1 MKTVINMILTLTIIG
16 IVAGG
21 LLAGVSEWATPFIEA
36 NKKAETERAI
46 FIVQPKG
53 KTYEKLGT
61 DFEVY
66 KVFNEE
72 KNAVGYS
79 LVYEGN
85 GFQGKIRLM
94 VGLTEDLS
102 KITSMEVLE
111 QSETPGLGTKV
122 TEDPYKGQY
131 KNLVTSPQIEWVK
144 GVPPTKPNEIQAVTG
159 ATISSK
165 SVVAI
170 VNAGIS
176 RMREL
181 QERGEL

>member
-1 MKTVINMILTLTIIG
+1 MKTVISMILTLSIIG

-46 FIVQPKG
+46 FIVQPNG
-53 KTYEKLGT
+53 KTYEKLDA

-66 KVFNEE
+66 KVFNED
-72 KNAVGYS
+72 KNEIGYS

-94 VGLTEDLS
+94 VGLTDDLS
-102 KITSMEVLE
+102 KITAMEVLE
-111 QSETPGLGTKV
+111 QSETPGLGTRV

-131 KNLVTSPQIEWVK
+131 KDLVTTPHIEWVK
-144 GVPPTKPNEIQAVTG
+144 GVPPTKPNEIQAITG

-170 VNAGIS
+170 VNAGID

>member
-1 MKTVINMILTLTIIG
+1 MKSVIHMIATLSIIG
-16 IVAGG
+16 IIAGG

-46 FIVQPKG
+46 YVVQPMG
-53 KTYEKLGT
+53 KTYEKLST
-61 DFEVY
+61 NFEVY

-72 KNAVGYS
+72 KNVEGYS

-94 VGLTEDLS
+94 VGLTNDLS

-122 TEDPYKGQY
+122 TEEPYKGQFQ
-131 KNLVTSPQIEWVK
+131 NLITSPKIEWVK
-144 GVPPTKPNEIQAVTG
+144 GTPATKPNEIEAITG
-159 ATISSK
+159 ATISSTA
-165 SVVAI
+165 VVAI

>member
-1 MKTVINMILTLTIIG
+1 MKTVISMILTLSIIG
-16 IVAGG
+16 VVAGG

-46 FIVQPKG
+46 FIVQPNG
-53 KTYEKLGT
+53 KTYEKLDA

-66 KVFNEE
+66 KVFNED
-72 KNAVGYS
+72 KNEIGYS

-94 VGLTEDLS
+94 VGLTDDLS
-102 KITSMEVLE
+102 KITAMEVLE
-111 QSETPGLGTKV
+111 QSETPGLGTRV

-131 KNLVTSPQIEWVK
+131 KNLITTPHIEWVK
-144 GVPPTKPNEIQAVTG
+144 GVPPSKPNEIQAITG

-170 VNAGIS
+170 VNAGID